1 MQLVFIPVSHKGK
14 DDDNQDGNKHGKLS
28 EAAVS
33 LLKIRAVF
41 PIIHSHIRHRN
52 TQKATADNMNSC
64 TQGSVLQAQLIRS
77 CCIAQAFILSP
88 LITQRIIDLDPQE
101 IPPLSSNIQTISSLS

>member
-41 PIIHSHIRHRN
+41 PLIHSHIRHRN
-52 TQKATADNMNSC
+52 TQKATADSMN
-64 TQGSVLQAQLIRS
+64 
-77 CCIAQAFILSP
+77 
-88 LITQRIIDLDPQE
+88 
-101 IPPLSSNIQTISSLS
+101 